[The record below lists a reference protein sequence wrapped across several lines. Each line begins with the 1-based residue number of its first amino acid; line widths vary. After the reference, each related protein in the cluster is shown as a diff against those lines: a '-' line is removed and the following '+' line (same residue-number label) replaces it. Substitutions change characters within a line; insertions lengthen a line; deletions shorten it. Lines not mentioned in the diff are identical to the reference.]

1 MLIFFKECKING
13 RDTFFT
19 LRDFSLIFDL
29 HLNIS
34 SGEGF
39 ALECS
44 LIDYWDKTFNKEKF
58 IKCYKKN
65 LIGFEK
71 EKIIKDIVENM
82 KCLYPLEKYIVII
95 GL

>member
-1 MLIFFKECKING
+1 MLILFKECKING

-19 LRDFSLIFDL
+19 LRDFSWIFDL

-39 ALECS
+39 ALDCS
-44 LIDYWDKTFNKEKF
+44 LIDYWNKTFDENKF
-58 IKCYKKN
+58 IKCYNEKF
-65 LIGFEK
+65 IGFEK
-71 EKIIKDIVENM
+71 EKIMKDIVKNM
-82 KCLYPLEKYIVII
+82 KCLYPLEKYIVIT